1 MQKKCSEVKN
11 RNGQQRK
18 IIAFLK
24 NFFLILLK
32 SNLTLMRD
40 DTLGTIVLIY
50 LNGNEILQE
59 NVRKKKVLAHF
70 NSKVNQNIK
79 GNGIFRVVNMIHICA
94 LGPRWQYSLVVKF
107 LALQ

>member
-11 RNGQQRK
+11 RNGQQCK

-40 DTLGTIVLIY
+40 TLGTIVLIY

-59 NVRKKKVLAHF
+59 NVSRNIRGKLLRIFILNEFKVTDLLVQVRKRK
-70 NSKVNQNIK
+70 
-79 GNGIFRVVNMIHICA
+79 
-94 LGPRWQYSLVVKF
+94 
-107 LALQ
+107 

>member
-32 SNLTLMRD
+32 SNLTLMR